1 MNTERVNT
9 MLIAGWQESQVRADS
24 GLQHLAHYELGI
36 WMNAS
41 TCEYFMQLR
50 MQQLEMIA
58 LELNFA
64 CAAIPSEQSHKI
76 ASLVAG

>member
-1 MNTERVNT
+1 
-9 MLIAGWQESQVRADS
+9 
-24 GLQHLAHYELGI
+24 
-36 WMNAS
+36 MNAS